1 MKSENYDDYIEIDLV
16 ELFYAIISRWTIIL
30 LTTVVLATLGYC
42 YGRFVVTPVYSSNSA
57 LYVLSKS
64 TSITSMADIQVGA
77 NLTNDYMV
85 VIKGRPVLEQVI
97 ENLGLDM
104 DYDALKNKV
113 SVTNES
119 NTRILNISV
128 RDHDIKLAKVIA
140 DEIANVSS
148 SFISEKMDQDPPT
161 ILQYGYTDT
170 KRVNRSPNSYAVI
183 FAFLGLIASAGIVV
197 LLYLINDK
205 IMTPEDLEKLDS
217 FDGKCKLTVWL
228 CQIAKNTY
236 ISMCRKDKHLAPE
249 ADTDLLPEKG
259 CIEEHFCDRE
269 TAFAIHRIL
278 HTLEEPYKEVF
289 SLRTFGE
296 LSFRQIAELFG
307 KTESWARVTYH
318 RARLKIK
325 EELK

>member
-128 RDHDIKLAKVIA
+128 KDHDIKLAKVIA

-170 KRVNRSPNSYAVI
+170 KRVNRSPNSYAAI
-183 FAFLGLIASAGIVV
+183 FAFLGLIVSAGIVV

-205 IMTPEDLEKLDS
+205 IMTPEDLEKRTGL
-217 FDGKCKLTVWL
+217 
-228 CQIAKNTY
+228 NT
-236 ISMCRKDKHLAPE
+236 LA
-249 ADTDLLPEKG
+249 TLP
-259 CIEEHFCDRE
+259 
-269 TAFAIHRIL
+269 
-278 HTLEEPYKEVF
+278 LE
-289 SLRTFGE
+289 R
-296 LSFRQIAELFG
+296 
-307 KTESWARVTYH
+307 
-318 RARLKIK
+318 
-325 EELK
+325 

>member
-1 MKSENYDDYIEIDLV
+1 MKSDNYDDYSDIDLV
-16 ELFYAIISRWTIIL
+16 ELFYAILSRWTIIL

-97 ENLGLDM
+97 ENLGLEM
-104 DYDALKNKV
+104 NYDTLKNKV

-170 KRVNRSPNSYAVI
+170 KRVNRSPNS
-183 FAFLGLIASAGIVV
+183 FALIGALAGLIISVGIAV
-197 LLYLINDK
+197 LLYLLNDK
-205 IMTPEDLEKLDS
+205 IMTPEDLEKRTGL
-217 FDGKCKLTVWL
+217 
-228 CQIAKNTY
+228 NT
-236 ISMCRKDKHLAPE
+236 LA
-249 ADTDLLPEKG
+249 TLPME
-259 CIEEHFCDRE
+259 R
-269 TAFAIHRIL
+269 
-278 HTLEEPYKEVF
+278 
-289 SLRTFGE
+289 
-296 LSFRQIAELFG
+296 
-307 KTESWARVTYH
+307 
-318 RARLKIK
+318 
-325 EELK
+325 

>member
-1 MKSENYDDYIEIDLV
+1 MKSDNYDDYLDIDLV
-16 ELFYAIISRWTIIL
+16 ELFYAILSRWTIIL

-97 ENLGLDM
+97 ENLGLEM
-104 DYDALKNKV
+104 SYDTLKNKV

-170 KRVNRSPNSYAVI
+170 ERVNRSPNSFALIGAIAGLVI
-183 FAFLGLIASAGIVV
+183 SVGIAV
-197 LLYLINDK
+197 LLYLLNDK
-205 IMTPEDLEKLDS
+205 IMTPEDLEKRTGL
-217 FDGKCKLTVWL
+217 
-228 CQIAKNTY
+228 NT
-236 ISMCRKDKHLAPE
+236 LA
-249 ADTDLLPEKG
+249 TLPME
-259 CIEEHFCDRE
+259 R
-269 TAFAIHRIL
+269 
-278 HTLEEPYKEVF
+278 
-289 SLRTFGE
+289 
-296 LSFRQIAELFG
+296 
-307 KTESWARVTYH
+307 
-318 RARLKIK
+318 
-325 EELK
+325 

>member
-170 KRVNRSPNSYAVI
+170 KRVNRSPNSYAAI
-183 FAFLGLIASAGIVV
+183 FAFLGLIVSAGIVV

-205 IMTPEDLEKLDS
+205 IMTPEDLEKRTGL
-217 FDGKCKLTVWL
+217 
-228 CQIAKNTY
+228 NT
-236 ISMCRKDKHLAPE
+236 LA
-249 ADTDLLPEKG
+249 TLP
-259 CIEEHFCDRE
+259 
-269 TAFAIHRIL
+269 
-278 HTLEEPYKEVF
+278 LE
-289 SLRTFGE
+289 R
-296 LSFRQIAELFG
+296 
-307 KTESWARVTYH
+307 
-318 RARLKIK
+318 
-325 EELK
+325 

>member
-1 MKSENYDDYIEIDLV
+1 MKPENYDDYEEIDLV
-16 ELFYAIISRWTIIL
+16 ELFYAIASRWTIIL

-42 YGRFVVTPVYSSNSA
+42 YGRFIVTPVYSSNSA

-97 ENLGLDM
+97 ENLGLEM
-104 DYDALKNKV
+104 NYDTLNNKV

-170 KRVNRSPNSYAVI
+170 KRVNRSPNSYALIGALAGLVI
-183 FAFLGLIASAGIVV
+183 SVGIAI
-197 LLYLINDK
+197 LLYLLNDK
-205 IMTPEDLEKLDS
+205 IMTPEDLEKRTGL
-217 FDGKCKLTVWL
+217 
-228 CQIAKNTY
+228 NT
-236 ISMCRKDKHLAPE
+236 LA
-249 ADTDLLPEKG
+249 TLPME
-259 CIEEHFCDRE
+259 R
-269 TAFAIHRIL
+269 
-278 HTLEEPYKEVF
+278 
-289 SLRTFGE
+289 
-296 LSFRQIAELFG
+296 
-307 KTESWARVTYH
+307 
-318 RARLKIK
+318 
-325 EELK
+325 

>member
-1 MKSENYDDYIEIDLV
+1 MKSDNYDDYSDIDLV
-16 ELFYAIISRWTIIL
+16 ELFYAILSRWTIIL

-97 ENLGLDM
+97 ENLGLEM
-104 DYDALKNKV
+104 NYDTLKNKV

-140 DEIANVSS
+140 DEIASVSS

-170 KRVNRSPNSYAVI
+170 KRVNRSPNS
-183 FAFLGLIASAGIVV
+183 FALIGALAGLIISVGIAV
-197 LLYLINDK
+197 LLYLLNDK
-205 IMTPEDLEKLDS
+205 IMTPEDLEKRTGL
-217 FDGKCKLTVWL
+217 
-228 CQIAKNTY
+228 NT
-236 ISMCRKDKHLAPE
+236 LA
-249 ADTDLLPEKG
+249 TLPME
-259 CIEEHFCDRE
+259 R
-269 TAFAIHRIL
+269 
-278 HTLEEPYKEVF
+278 
-289 SLRTFGE
+289 
-296 LSFRQIAELFG
+296 
-307 KTESWARVTYH
+307 
-318 RARLKIK
+318 
-325 EELK
+325 

>member
-1 MKSENYDDYIEIDLV
+1 MKSDNYDDYLDIDLV
-16 ELFYAIISRWTIIL
+16 ELFYAILSRWTIIL

-97 ENLGLDM
+97 ENLGLEM
-104 DYDALKNKV
+104 NYDTLKNKV

-170 KRVNRSPNSYAVI
+170 KRVNRSPNS
-183 FAFLGLIASAGIVV
+183 FALIGALAGLIISVGIAV
-197 LLYLINDK
+197 LLYLLNDK
-205 IMTPEDLEKLDS
+205 IMTPEDLEKRTGL
-217 FDGKCKLTVWL
+217 
-228 CQIAKNTY
+228 NT
-236 ISMCRKDKHLAPE
+236 LA
-249 ADTDLLPEKG
+249 TLPME
-259 CIEEHFCDRE
+259 R
-269 TAFAIHRIL
+269 
-278 HTLEEPYKEVF
+278 
-289 SLRTFGE
+289 
-296 LSFRQIAELFG
+296 
-307 KTESWARVTYH
+307 
-318 RARLKIK
+318 
-325 EELK
+325 

>member
-1 MKSENYDDYIEIDLV
+1 MKPENYDEYEEIDLV
-16 ELFYAIISRWTIIL
+16 ELFYAIASRWTIIL

-42 YGRFVVTPVYSSNSA
+42 YGRFVVTPIYSSNSA

-97 ENLGLDM
+97 ENLGLEM
-104 DYDALKNKV
+104 NYDTLKNKV

-128 RDHDIKLAKVIA
+128 KDHDIKLAKVIA

-170 KRVNRSPNSYAVI
+170 KRVNRSPNSYALIGALAGLVI
-183 FAFLGLIASAGIVV
+183 SVGIAV
-197 LLYLINDK
+197 LLYLLNDK
-205 IMTPEDLEKLDS
+205 IMTPEDLEKRTGL
-217 FDGKCKLTVWL
+217 
-228 CQIAKNTY
+228 NT
-236 ISMCRKDKHLAPE
+236 LA
-249 ADTDLLPEKG
+249 TLPME
-259 CIEEHFCDRE
+259 R
-269 TAFAIHRIL
+269 
-278 HTLEEPYKEVF
+278 
-289 SLRTFGE
+289 
-296 LSFRQIAELFG
+296 
-307 KTESWARVTYH
+307 
-318 RARLKIK
+318 
-325 EELK
+325 

>member
-1 MKSENYDDYIEIDLV
+1 MKTDNYDEYEEIDLV
-16 ELFYAIISRWTIIL
+16 ELFYAIVSHWTVIL

-42 YGRFVVTPVYSSNSA
+42 FGRFVVTPVYSSNSA

-104 DYDALKNKV
+104 NYDTLKNKV

-170 KRVNRSPNSYAVI
+170 RRVNRSPNSYALI
-183 FAFLGLIASAGIVV
+183 GAFAGFIISVGISI
-197 LLYLINDK
+197 LLYLLNDK
-205 IMTPEDLEKLDS
+205 IMTPEDLEKRTGL
-217 FDGKCKLTVWL
+217 
-228 CQIAKNTY
+228 NT
-236 ISMCRKDKHLAPE
+236 LA
-249 ADTDLLPEKG
+249 TLPME
-259 CIEEHFCDRE
+259 R
-269 TAFAIHRIL
+269 
-278 HTLEEPYKEVF
+278 
-289 SLRTFGE
+289 
-296 LSFRQIAELFG
+296 
-307 KTESWARVTYH
+307 
-318 RARLKIK
+318 
-325 EELK
+325 

>member
-104 DYDALKNKV
+104 DYDTLKNKV

-170 KRVNRSPNSYAVI
+170 KRVNRSPNSYAAI
-183 FAFLGLIASAGIVV
+183 FAFLGLIVSAGIVV

-205 IMTPEDLEKLDS
+205 IMTPEDLEKRTGL
-217 FDGKCKLTVWL
+217 
-228 CQIAKNTY
+228 NT
-236 ISMCRKDKHLAPE
+236 LA
-249 ADTDLLPEKG
+249 TLP
-259 CIEEHFCDRE
+259 
-269 TAFAIHRIL
+269 
-278 HTLEEPYKEVF
+278 LE
-289 SLRTFGE
+289 R
-296 LSFRQIAELFG
+296 
-307 KTESWARVTYH
+307 
-318 RARLKIK
+318 
-325 EELK
+325 